1 MEKERYDKVDH
12 KQINSMDDIDNIVK
26 NEVKLDKKRK
36 SNMKMT
42 RASAETMS
50 FLSRIII
57 AVIVLA
63 MLAIVGY
70 LGVLLYPYFF

>member
-1 MEKERYDKVDH
+1 MKKERYDEVDH

-36 SNMKMT
+36 SSMKMT
-42 RASAETMS
+42 RASAEAMS

-57 AVIVLA
+57 AVIVVA
-63 MLAIVGY
+63 MLAIIGY
-70 LGVLLYPYFF
+70 LGILLYSYFF